1 MARPA
6 PAMVARAIVEATTP
20 GATTAEV
27 ASRYGVTDRTIRTW
41 VSTGPDDPEV
51 RAALAIEHRALAT
64 RWRTTQAQ
72 ALAAGWS
79 MLASVSAR
87 IAAIVDRGPDED
99 DVPVLLALGKIV
111 DQAGGTLG
119 GIDYAQ
125 RRAGT
130 TEGEAAA
137 SSAPIAADA
146 SAREGVQ

>member
-1 MARPA
+1 
-6 PAMVARAIVEATTP
+6 
-20 GATTAEV
+20 
-27 ASRYGVTDRTIRTW
+27 
-41 VSTGPDDPEV
+41 
-51 RAALAIEHRALAT
+51 
-64 RWRTTQAQ
+64 
-72 ALAAGWS
+72 
-79 MLASVSAR
+79 VSAR

-130 TEGEAAA
+130 TDGEAAA
-137 SSAPIAADA
+137 GSAPIAADA